1 MPKYCDKIKDPV
13 ARAACNKA
21 GYAKKAKKGKGAP
34 NEMSRV
40 RSDKKK
46 KKGYK

>member
-21 GYAKKAKKGKGAP
+21 GYAKKTKKAKGAP
-34 NEMSRV
+34 KNEMSRV
-40 RSDKKK
+40 RGA
-46 KKGYK
+46 GY